1 MHCPGIPVAAIFAS
15 NLALPAPVLAPPSV
29 TDAGTSCPALGL
41 FDRYKNAK
49 NVDEFLSGILG
60 AFDSSGN
67 LNLTAGPEAAYAY
80 GPRLQDV
87 SLRVGPNAEEIDVA
101 AETLARG
108 TGDMTHAVREKLSK
122 TLAESRTGPF
132 CFISSPLLP
141 AN

>member
-132 CFISSPLLP
+132 CFISSPPLP